1 MIRHCHHRAL
11 RETLYRAQMQK
22 ASEGIEDNCG
32 NIKKQLQ
39 VRQAIAQLLGFD
51 SFADLSLATK
61 MATDV
66 ETVHSF
72 LENLRIASW
81 SSGREELLK
90 VQLFAAQKGFRKH
103 FMPWDFSYWSEC
115 LKEENFHLSEKEL
128 KLYFPFPK
136 VLSGLFDLC
145 TQLFGIHITPADFKV
160 PVWHRDVSYYLVKD
174 AQGKQIG
181 SFYLDPYTRESKR
194 GGAWTDTCQNRMWTG
209 ENLQLPI
216 AYIIC
221 NGTPPSQNAPSLLA
235 FQEVVTLFHEFG
247 HALQH
252 LLTRIDYASV
262 SGTNGVEWDA
272 VEIPSKFME
281 NWCYH
286 KPTLKQITGHYQ
298 TGSSLPEVLIDK
310 IISTRAFNAGSDML
324 AQLRYSLCDL
334 VLHRESTHDKEPSP
348 FDTWYAISLATSH
361 LPCLQEDR
369 FLCSFH
375 HVFGGNAY
383 AAGYYSYKWAE
394 VLSADAFQAFQEI
407 GSEDPK
413 RLRELGEKF
422 KTTFLELGG
431 SMHPSEVFT
440 LFRGRAPSIEALLQ
454 QNGLTQP

>member
-1 MIRHCHHRAL
+1 M
-11 RETLYRAQMQK
+11 
-22 ASEGIEDNCG
+22 
-32 NIKKQLQ
+32 
-39 VRQAIAQLLGFD
+39 
-51 SFADLSLATK
+51 
-61 MATDV
+61 
-66 ETVHSF
+66 
-72 LENLRIASW
+72 
-81 SSGREELLK
+81 
-90 VQLFAAQKGFRKH
+90 
-103 FMPWDFSYWSEC
+103 
-115 LKEENFHLSEKEL
+115 
-128 KLYFPFPK
+128 
-136 VLSGLFDLC
+136 
-145 TQLFGIHITPADFKV
+145 
-160 PVWHRDVSYYLVKD
+160 
-174 AQGKQIG
+174 
-181 SFYLDPYTRESKR
+181 
-194 GGAWTDTCQNRMWTG
+194 
-209 ENLQLPI
+209 
-216 AYIIC
+216 
-221 NGTPPSQNAPSLLA
+221 
-235 FQEVVTLFHEFG
+235 
-247 HALQH
+247 
-252 LLTRIDYASV
+252 
-262 SGTNGVEWDA
+262 
-272 VEIPSKFME
+272 
-281 NWCYH
+281 
-286 KPTLKQITGHYQ
+286 
-298 TGSSLPEVLIDK
+298 EVLIDK